1 MSFEPLD
8 TNSIREKIN
17 KLKDERINKLISEF
31 ENQLNIKIHSRFDDE
46 KIVELKELL
55 EKYDRKDEIQDMVEF
70 GTWKQIDKLKE
81 LLREYG
87 EYACQNEDDFIN
99 MELKMSFEPMDLN
112 SIEQEFRRLKVKQ
125 YENTDFQVFEFVNSS
140 LSTLSLLNEDEKIEK
155 LKNILMKYDSRQY
168 KYELECIEKF
178 EKLEQI
184 QVLKELLKECIIIKN
199 RNEKREK
206 LKFLVT
212 EYKHD
217 HLYPPLPEKP
227 DGSLFG
233 IGFIYDF
240 YKDYILWVITILEDK
255 KNILAVHEHK
265 GTLTIYSK
273 YPYHIQEIDV
283 EGDNWSIFNF
293 VPENGEW
300 IEVER
305 NYN

>member
-31 ENQLNIKIHSRFDDE
+31 ENQLNIKIHSRFDDL
-46 KIVELKELL
+46 KIEELKELL

-87 EYACQNEDDFIN
+87 EYGEYGEYACQNED
-99 MELKMSFEPMDLN
+99 
-112 SIEQEFRRLKVKQ
+112 EQ
-125 YENTDFQVFEFVNSS
+125 
-140 LSTLSLLNEDEKIEK
+140 IEK

-168 KYELECIEKF
+168 KCELECIEKF
-178 EKLEQI
+178 EKCEQI
-184 QVLKELLKECIIIKN
+184 EQLKLLLRECIIIKN
-199 RNEKREK
+199 RNEQREK
-206 LKFLVT
+206 LKSLVT

-217 HLYPPLPEKP
+217 NLYPPLPEKP

-240 YKDYILWVITILEDK
+240 YEDYILWVITILEDK
-255 KNILAVHEHK
+255 QNILAVHEHK

-283 EGDNWSIFNF
+283 ENDDWSIFNF

-305 NYN
+305 NYNFS

>member
-31 ENQLNIKIHSRFDDE
+31 ENQLNIKIHSRFDDL
-46 KIVELKELL
+46 KIEELKELL

-87 EYACQNEDDFIN
+87 EYACQNED
-99 MELKMSFEPMDLN
+99 
-112 SIEQEFRRLKVKQ
+112 EQ
-125 YENTDFQVFEFVNSS
+125 
-140 LSTLSLLNEDEKIEK
+140 IEK
-155 LKNILMKYDSRQY
+155 LKS
-168 KYELECIEKF
+168 
-178 EKLEQI
+178 
-184 QVLKELLKECIIIKN
+184 
-199 RNEKREK
+199 
-206 LKFLVT
+206 LVT

-217 HLYPPLPEKP
+217 NLYPPLPEKP

-240 YKDYILWVITILEDK
+240 YEDYILWVITILEDK
-255 KNILAVHEHK
+255 QNILAVHEHE

-273 YPYHIQEIDV
+273 YPYHLQEIDV
-283 EGDNWSIFNF
+283 ENDDWSIFNF

-305 NYN
+305 NYNFS